1 MSRLSGM
8 RAKTSKTGTQK
19 QKDTCVMKKNTG
31 KIRSSAIRTIL
42 MVGATLLT
50 LDAATAQD
58 SEVESS
64 FGVDVTNQYFFRG
77 IIQENEKSILQ
88 PWVDFVFPL
97 SAGEST
103 SWSLNIGVWNSL
115 HDGLSGSGSA
125 GMSNH
130 YELDAYLGIGVD
142 FAKNWSGS
150 VSYVALTSPNSA
162 FGTVKELDFSLS
174 FDDSGMFGGESSSF
188 TGFQPSVTLAW
199 ELDGQSD
206 GGAEEGIYLE
216 VGIEPAFESQTISVS
231 FPIVAGFG
239 ISNYF
244 EGAMGN
250 DDFFGFAQ
258 GGVSLSTPLNFI
270 PARMGSWSLS
280 GGASIL
286 LLGDILETIN
296 GGDNSEVILSLG
308 LGISL

>member
-1 MSRLSGM
+1 
-8 RAKTSKTGTQK
+8 
-19 QKDTCVMKKNTG
+19 MKNNTG
-31 KIRSSAIRTIL
+31 KTRSSAIRTIL
-42 MVGATLLT
+42 VVVATLLT
-50 LDAATAQD
+50 LNAAAAQD
-58 SEVESS
+58 SAVESS
-64 FGVDVTNQYFFRG
+64 IGVDVTNQYFFRG
-77 IIQENEKSILQ
+77 ILQENQGMIAQ

-97 SAGEST
+97 SEGENT
-103 SWSLNIGVWNSL
+103 SWSFNIGVWNSL
-115 HDGLSGSGSA
+115 HDGPSGSGSA

-130 YELDAYLGIGVD
+130 YELDAYIGIDVD
-142 FAKNWSGS
+142 FAENWSGS

-162 FGTVKELDFSLS
+162 FATVKELDFSLS

-188 TGFQPSVTLAW
+188 SGLQPSVTLAW

-231 FPIVAGFG
+231 FPIVAGFSL
-239 ISNYF
+239 SNYF
-244 EGAMGN
+244 EGVIGS

-258 GGVSLSTPLNFI
+258 GGVSLSTPLNFF

-286 LLGDILETIN
+286 FLGDILKTIN
-296 GGDNSEVILSLG
+296 GGDNSETILSLG
-308 LGISL
+308 LGISF